1 MIFNVASGLFCE
13 TVLSVD
19 LFFVAIQ
26 DEREGPI
33 NAELSGKVG
42 SSLPVPPEEHK
53 LKDDYIVNVQ
63 VSFVALIF
71 NDTPFQTAA
80 RNRKPV
86 WSPYCVF

>member
-1 MIFNVASGLFCE
+1 M
-13 TVLSVD
+13 
-19 LFFVAIQ
+19 
-26 DEREGPI
+26 
-33 NAELSGKVG
+33 G

-71 NDTPFQTAA
+71 NDMPFQTAA

-86 WSPYCVF
+86 WSPYCVFLFFSFCSTMQLALILVTC